1 MHEPTSPEPNTG
13 APARASAARSLR
25 WCTAC
30 GALLLAFS
38 ASAQGQ
44 DRRDPETVVVVPG
57 ARYGASWPYRLFFG
71 GPWRDQWTTAI
82 RVRKLD
88 LSAFDGGLTPVRR
101 GGGQQTKSLRLKSGN
116 GRAWAFRSVDK
127 DPTQMLDEETRQSKA
142 ADLVRDVTSTAH
154 PTAALVVAPLLEAVG
169 VLHATPELFV
179 MPDDPR
185 LGEFRDFA
193 GMLGELELRPGRGH
207 AGADKAL
214 GTLELFARLEQ
225 RSDERVDARNY
236 LRARLVDVL
245 VGDWDRHVS
254 QWRWLRFDEGGA
266 RTWRPLPR
274 DRDQAFARFDGIL
287 PSVGEYYVKQLASFG
302 ETYPPIDKLTFSGR
316 YTDRRFLAGLGE
328 EEWRDVTSDVVARLT
343 DDVIAGA
350 VRQLPAE
357 QYAIGGA
364 WLERTLRARRDALPE
379 ASRAFYRLL
388 AHDVD
393 VYGTESS
400 EVATIRRAPDGGV
413 HVALSARDKKTG
425 EALASPYF
433 QRSFRTGETSEIR
446 LYLLGGADRVVE
458 EGDRNDAILVRV
470 VRGDPAAAD
479 RQQATEARGAGAPA
493 RGGDEP
499 ADAADDEDRLRL
511 RYERFRDW
519 GTDWLAFPQLSYDG
533 TRGLY
538 AGARLQRTHYGFG
551 RDPYAD
557 RMTFAAAWSTGL
569 AEPRIEYELDVRT
582 RSPVGA
588 LAYVAYSGVDFAN
601 FYGLGNESRR
611 DSPPGSQDFFRV
623 NQHRLVVRPL
633 LTAQLVGP
641 LRARGGAGFERFST
655 SANSSTGPAARA
667 YGSGDM
673 SLASLEAGVGMDTRS
688 GSLTGKRG
696 FGADLSVRHYPAW
709 LDNAAQFTK
718 ARGEVSAAL
727 GAWGDEGVLLSL
739 RLAGEKNWGRYPF
752 FEAASIGGAALPSPL
767 HLAAPQGGNLLR
779 GYDLNRFAGDASV
792 VGNADL
798 RIPLGR
804 YSTLV
809 PLRYGVLALADVG
822 RVFLEHESS
831 SKWHPAA
838 GGGLWVAL
846 HAGGETFQLVSA
858 MSAAVVRSDE
868 GTTFYLSSTF
878 GF

>member
-1 MHEPTSPEPNTG
+1 VNAG
-13 APARASAARSLR
+13 VCRRAPARPSAAGSLR
-25 WCTAC
+25 WCSAC

-38 ASAQGQ
+38 VSAQVE
-44 DRRDPETVVVVPG
+44 DRREPDTVVVAPG
-57 ARYGASWPYRLFFG
+57 ARYGASWPFRIFFG
-71 GPWRDQWTTAI
+71 GQWRDHWTTAI

-88 LSAFDGGLTPVRR
+88 LSTFDGGLRPVRR
-101 GGGQQTKSLRLKSGN
+101 GGGQQTKSFRLKSAN
-116 GRAWAFRSVDK
+116 GRTWAFRSVDK
-127 DPTQMLDEETRQSKA
+127 DPTRMLDDETRASMA

-214 GTLELFARLEQ
+214 GTLELFARMEQ

-254 QWRWLRFDEGGA
+254 QWRWLRFDEGGE

-274 DRDQAFARFDGIL
+274 DRDQAFARFGGAL

-316 YTDRRFLAGLGE
+316 YTDRRFLARLHE
-328 EEWRDVTSDVVARLT
+328 DEWREVTVDVIARLT
-343 DDVIAGA
+343 DETIAAA
-350 VRQLPAE
+350 VRQLPPE

-393 VYGTESS
+393 VYGTEEA
-400 EVATIRRAPDGGV
+400 EVASIRRSPDGAV
-413 HVALSARDKKTG
+413 DLTLSAADEKTG
-425 EALASPYF
+425 EPLAPPYF
-433 QRSFRTGETSEIR
+433 HRSFRAGETSEIR

-470 VRGDPAAAD
+470 VHGDPGGEQGRDAAV
-479 RQQATEARGAGAPA
+479 ARGAGTPA
-493 RGGDEP
+493 HGGDEP
-499 ADAADDEDRLRL
+499 ADAADDEDRLQL

-533 TRGLY
+533 TRGLF

-551 RDPYAD
+551 REPFAD

-569 AEPRIEYELDVRT
+569 SEPRLEYELDVRT
-582 RSPVGA
+582 RSRFGA

-601 FYGLGNESRR
+601 YYGLGNASAR
-611 DSPPGSQDFFRV
+611 DSALASHDFYRV
-623 NQHRLVVRPL
+623 YQHRFVLRPL
-633 LTAQLVGP
+633 VTANLVGP
-641 LRARGGAGFERFST
+641 VRGRAGLGFERYS
-655 SANSSTGPAARA
+655 NSGDGPAARA

-673 SLASLEAGVGMDTRS
+673 ALASFEAGVGMDTRS
-688 GSLTGKRG
+688 GTLTGKRG

-727 GAWGDEGVLLSL
+727 GAWGDDGVLLSL
-739 RLAGEKNWGRYPF
+739 RLAGERNWGRYPF
-752 FEAASIGGAALPSPL
+752 FEAASIGGAGLPPPL
-767 HLAAPQGGNLLR
+767 NLAASQGGNLLR
-779 GYDLNRFAGDASV
+779 GYDLGRFAGDAAV
-792 VGNADL
+792 VANADL

-804 YSTLV
+804 YSSIV
-809 PLRYGVLALADVG
+809 PLRYGALALADVG

-838 GGGLWVAL
+838 GGGLWLAL
-846 HAGGETFQLVSA
+846 HAGGETFQLVSTIS
-858 MSAAVVRSDE
+858 MAVVRSDA
-868 GTTFYLSSTF
+868 GTTFYMSSAF
-878 GF
+878 GL